1 MEKELIDAISMVQSS
16 ENMENLLRYLNNRI
30 KTPTKIAKAL
40 KLSQG
45 NVSRTLQ
52 KLMKKRLVKCI
63 NPEKKVGKLYKVTA
77 LGKKALKYAEE

>member
-1 MEKELIDAISMVQSS
+1 MEKELIEAISMVQSS
-16 ENMENLLRYLNNRI
+16 ENMEKLLKYLNDRI

-52 KLMKKRLVKCI
+52 KLMKNGLVKCI
-63 NPEKKVGKLYKVTA
+63 NPEKKVGKLYKVTI